1 MGLLDALS
9 NFASTDEGMGL
20 AQGLLSA
27 RGSAGM
33 AAGMAGMQQARE
45 QAQLR
50 QMRALQAQQLQ
61 MSLDQSRRE
70 AEKTQKIDALSTQ
83 FMRSPEMANA
93 MSMGPNESGAAVPK
107 VQPGFDFGGYAQALA
122 GIDPMKSIAVQQAIA
137 KDSQFN
143 KIDPKDF
150 TPESVAK
157 FSMTRNY
164 GDLKPREKLHFAD
177 TGGKIQALGEYSGL
191 PVNAIEKTGNPFTDL
206 VVADGRGGVVPNAP
220 LVGVKKDI
228 AAAGK
233 PVSNINV
240 NTEKSFL
247 GEVANGVGKQVTDS
261 LSGAKSAANALQ
273 TIGNLNT
280 ALNSGKIL
288 TGPLTQ
294 PSKLLLQLGTQLGL
308 SGKDG
313 NETLANT
320 SKAIQS
326 LAQLEM
332 DAAQGMKGQGNV
344 TENERVL
351 IKRAAA
357 GDINMSMPELKA
369 LSGALDKSARF
380 RINQHNKNVQPLMSN
395 PNAASL
401 APFMTVEEPASNGF
415 KIIGVQ

>member
-27 RGSAGM
+27 RGSAGL
-33 AAGMAGMQQARE
+33 AAGMAGMQSARE

-50 QMRALQAQQLQ
+50 QMRGLQAQQAQ
-61 MSLDQSRRE
+61 MALDQARRE
-70 AEKTQKIDALSTQ
+70 AERTQKLEALAPQ
-83 FMRSPEMANA
+83 FMRSPDMANA
-93 MSMGPNESGAAVPK
+93 MSMGPTQTGAAVPQ
-107 VQPGFDFGGYAQALA
+107 VQPGYDFGGYAQALA
-122 GIDPMKSIAVQQAIA
+122 GIDPMKSITLQQALA
-137 KDSQFN
+137 KETQFN

-150 TPESVAK
+150 TPESLAR
-157 FSMTRNY
+157 FAATRNY
-164 GDLKPREKLHFAD
+164 GDLKQRDKKEVAS
-177 TGGKIQALGEYSGL
+177 GGQVY
-191 PVNAIEKTGNPFTDL
+191 NPFTVQEGTTL
-206 VVADGRGGVVPNAP
+206 ADSNKPFSGFDASGKPIANAP
-220 LVGVKKDI
+220 YQAYEIGKAKAG
-228 AAAGK
+228 AAK
-233 PVSNINV
+233 TNLNV

-247 GEVANGVGKQVTDS
+247 GEVASGAGKQVIDS
-261 LSGAKSAANALQ
+261 LAGAKSAANALQ
-273 TIGNLNT
+273 TIGNLNA

-294 PSKLLLQLGTQLGL
+294 PSKLLLQVGTQLGVG
-308 SGKDG
+308 GKDS

-332 DAAQGMKGQGNV
+332 DAAHGMKGQGSV
-344 TENERVL
+344 TENERLL

-380 RINQHNKNVQPLMSN
+380 RINQHNKNVQPLLNN
-395 PNAASL
+395 PNASSL
-401 APFMTVEEPASNGF
+401 SPFMTVEEPASNGF